1 MVHDLEKRVQAA
13 KNNVESMSQL
23 MTKWCEAPLYERKE
37 GKKEGLLNIEVK
49 VMRRHSFEK
58 LRRLRN
64 FMRVLQLLS
73 EWSKCSDE
81 IFKQWV
87 WIVGIILL
95 LIISQD
101 SETNLNK
108 RYSLIQQSGERI
120 HELMKVYLLVQCY
133 RYMKVKI
140 LQRSKI
146 LCSCRHIA
154 LVRLKIVWNH

>member
-64 FMRVLQLLS
+64 FMRVLQLLAA
-73 EWSKCSDE
+73 WSKCSDE
-81 IFKQWV
+81 ILRRWI

-108 RYSLIQQSGERI
+108 RYSLIQQSGEKI
-120 HELMKVYLLVQCY
+120 HELMKVYFSTSSMLPLNEGKNPAKNTLY
-133 RYMKVKI
+133 
-140 LQRSKI
+140 
-146 LCSCRHIA
+146 CRDA
-154 LVRLKIVWNH
+154 KSYVRVHM